1 MAGHMEIV
9 RSDRSVFAHIHPDG
23 TVSMAALSLA
33 QQSLNSGKVSPAVSP
48 AAICLRWPC
57 RCRVR
62 CRWRCPGR
70 SRGIRL
76 PATVTFP
83 YGFPKPGV
91 YRLFVQMKHSGHIV
105 TGVFDC
111 DVQ

>member
-1 MAGHMEIV
+1 MSMSMSMPGAGGE
-9 RSDRSVFAHIHPDG
+9 P
-23 TVSMAALSLA
+23 
-33 QQSLNSGKVSPAVSP
+33 
-48 AAICLRWPC
+48 
-57 RCRVR
+57 
-62 CRWRCPGR
+62 
-70 SRGIRL
+70 L

-83 YGFPKPGV
+83 YGFPKPGA